1 MGYASTM
8 PKSGNCM
15 MPKRQLK
22 KRVIMVSDKIEYIIM
37 LVKLFAR
44 HYGLTFLQAYHYVS
58 RYGGIEYAERHY
70 NVLHTLTFDDQVEGL
85 ATYCHRK
92 GGELL

>member
-1 MGYASTM
+1 M
-8 PKSGNCM
+8 SGN
-15 MPKRQLK
+15 KYDAQEAIK

-58 RYGGIEYAERHY
+58 RYG
-70 NVLHTLTFDDQVEGL
+70 
-85 ATYCHRK
+85 
-92 GGELL
+92 

>member
-1 MGYASTM
+1 M
-8 PKSGNCM
+8 PMSGN
-15 MPKRQLK
+15 KYDAQEAIK

-58 RYGGIEYAERHY
+58 RHGGIEYAERHY